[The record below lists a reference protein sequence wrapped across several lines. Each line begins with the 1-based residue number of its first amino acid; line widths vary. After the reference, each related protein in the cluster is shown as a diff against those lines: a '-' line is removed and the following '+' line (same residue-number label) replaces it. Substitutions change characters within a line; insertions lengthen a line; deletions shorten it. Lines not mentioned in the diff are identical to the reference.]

1 MAAAHCI
8 VQEPSLP
15 TILSKFSRHL
25 FAKVGLGDVTVGNY
39 LGCIKRLA
47 PILGLNPTLE
57 AIEDHIAA
65 MRKAGASYSH
75 QTNTAV
81 ALERYMAFLEHP
93 IKLCRPKK
101 PKRLIRGTLS
111 EAEVTIWIHAANSLR
126 EKTILSLLA
135 FSGVRPKELC
145 TLAIGD
151 VDVVNQWIAVR
162 NGKGDVDRNAPIA
175 PACVGLILE
184 YLIDRH
190 GQPGERLFVTLR
202 HHTNYHQQDLRKLVR
217 ETAQRV
223 GIERRVWPY
232 LLRHSLATNMLHR
245 GAHVI
250 AIKDQLGHAEIETTM
265 IYVHSDAARM
275 QLQYKMYAPSY
286 M

>member
-1 MAAAHCI
+1 
-8 VQEPSLP
+8 V
-15 TILSKFSRHL
+15 
-25 FAKVGLGDVTVGNY
+25 
-39 LGCIKRLA
+39 
-47 PILGLNPTLE
+47 LGLDPTLE
-57 AIEDHIAA
+57 ELEDHLAG
-65 MRKAGASYSH
+65 MRKNGASYSH

-81 ALERYMAFLEHP
+81 SLERYMAFLEHP
-93 IKLCRPKK
+93 ITLCRPKK

-111 EAEVTIWIHAANSLR
+111 EAEVAIWINAANTLR
-126 EKTILSLLA
+126 KKTILSLLA

-151 VDVVNQWIAVR
+151 VDVINQLVAIR

-184 YLIDRH
+184 YLIERH
-190 GQPGERLFVTLR
+190 GQPGDRLFITMR

-217 ETAQRV
+217 ETAKLV

-232 LLRHSLATNMLHR
+232 LLRHSLATNMLNR
-245 GAHVI
+245 GAGII
-250 AIKDQLGHAEIETTM
+250 AIKDQLGHVELETTM
-265 IYVHSDAARM
+265 VYVHSNPKKQ
-275 QLQYKMYAPSY
+275 QLEYKMYAPSY